1 VFVGHTLDV
10 RPIFVA
16 LEHAMRMLFYVLG
29 LALALSVAMAQT
41 TEQSPPINP
50 GTPANR
56 IGDGAQTKSGT
67 PAPSSTTPPSTTGG
81 VAGSA
86 SSSTGQNPGV
96 QDSRVGVSALGDS
109 DLEGQIQNALN
120 REPTLTGDS
129 PHVTVSADTIE
140 LAGKVG
146 TSKEKVTA
154 TRIVQSYA
162 GSKKLVNRLAIG
174 AKSEKAPPRA
184 GATDDTGPD
193 RQPSTANPATNPE
206 PGKGRPPS
214 TSSPPQA

>member
-1 VFVGHTLDV
+1 M
-10 RPIFVA
+10 
-16 LEHAMRMLFYVLG
+16 EHVMRMLFYVLG
-29 LALALSVAMAQT
+29 FALVLSVAMAQT
-41 TEQSPPINP
+41 TEQSPPISP

-67 PAPSSTTPPSTTGG
+67 QKPSSTTSPSTTGG

-86 SSSTGQNPGV
+86 SSSSTGQNPDV
-96 QDSRVGVSALGDS
+96 QDSKVGVSALSDS

-129 PHVTVSADTIE
+129 AHVTVSADTIE

-162 GSKKLVNRLAIG
+162 GSKKMVNRLTIG
-174 AKSEKAPPRA
+174 GGSEKTSPHA
-184 GATDDTGPD
+184 GAANDTGPS

-214 TSSPPQA
+214 TSNPPQE